1 MRTTVNLDDDIVRV
15 ADQLARSR
23 AISRGE
29 AISELARRGV
39 QQRRKPLP
47 VRLRNGFAVI
57 DANDT
62 QTFSSDDVASGLSKD
77 DVERAQMH
85 Q

>member
-1 MRTTVNLDDDIVRV
+1 MD
-15 ADQLARSR
+15 SP
-23 AISRGE
+23 S
-29 AISELARRGV
+29 S
-39 QQRRKPLP
+39 
-47 VRLRNGFAVI
+47 

-62 QTFSSDDVASGLSKD
+62 KTFSSDDVASGLSKD